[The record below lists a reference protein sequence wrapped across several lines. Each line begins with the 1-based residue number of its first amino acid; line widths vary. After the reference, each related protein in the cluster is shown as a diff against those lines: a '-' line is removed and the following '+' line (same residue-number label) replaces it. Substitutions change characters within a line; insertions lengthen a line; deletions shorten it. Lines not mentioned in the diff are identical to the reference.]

1 MHAGNLRRTSLPWSY
16 VFGSASR
23 GLQGGLCDSTTH
35 RCFVRPLVF
44 NLLSRLCADF
54 LSRERSPP
62 KTEHTPFNM
71 VPPIARETGAMGTR
85 STTRGSLPENS
96 RRENTRL
103 VRLRREHRHLLGC
116 LR

>member
-1 MHAGNLRRTSLPWSY
+1 GNLRRTSLPWSY

-62 KTEHTPFNM
+62 FSNQGVEVGITGVRCYVNRTADPMTETTIDDELGLEVKLAINNSSDQ
-71 VPPIARETGAMGTR
+71 IAEVSEGQF
-85 STTRGSLPENS
+85 
-96 RRENTRL
+96 RL
-103 VRLRREHRHLLGC
+103 
-116 LR
+116 